1 MRFFT
6 ILFRIFLSLAFCR
19 FSKADLHFSLIHIN
33 YTKFHKINQFL
44 TTQQIH
50 VLTTLDKYA
59 IIVVD
64 GRNERRTM
72 SYSFNIPNSRPMIQE
87 SQSMKNNGGGGNTGY
102 FQRGRKKKE
111 DEKNTPMFSEKDDTD
126 SFVLETNDKEKMQP
140 KSEKLLKTILNKAKD
155 MLKQP
160 EKPSNNPFASGSE
173 M

>member
-1 MRFFT
+1 
-6 ILFRIFLSLAFCR
+6 
-19 FSKADLHFSLIHIN
+19 
-33 YTKFHKINQFL
+33 
-44 TTQQIH
+44 
-50 VLTTLDKYA
+50 
-59 IIVVD
+59 
-64 GRNERRTM
+64 M